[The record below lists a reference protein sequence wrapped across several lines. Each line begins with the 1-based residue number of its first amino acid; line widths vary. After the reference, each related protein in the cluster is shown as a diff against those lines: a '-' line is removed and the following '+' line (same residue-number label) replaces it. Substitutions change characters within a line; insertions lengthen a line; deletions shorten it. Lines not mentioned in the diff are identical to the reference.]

1 MLDFSKIG
9 KTNVVYNILYD
20 YVGIVYRFIYYRKF
34 QVAGRRNIPRKTRN
48 SDGFLVI
55 CNHQNGL
62 LDALGIIWAVAPHKP
77 VFIARG
83 DLFRKENIGR
93 MLRML
98 RILPAFRKREGEA
111 QDLDKN
117 EIVFQYAVNVMQEG
131 GVVAL
136 FPEAGHQNRHF
147 LGTFKKGFARIAFE
161 YAVSCNFSKDLTI
174 LPLGHNYSGYFGMQ
188 QDLLMTIGEPI
199 HIADLYDTYKVSP
212 ERARHL
218 LNLRARERVESLM
231 LNIEEVDNYE
241 AVDQMCEMYIPVYKK
256 RHGIK
261 NGRLKHQLSAK
272 QALNNALKRTDYG
285 KDGSSDAAVA
295 SDLIAKAAEYVK
307 NLKTL
312 RLDDR
317 IVDKANVGGFIARTL
332 LWIVLFP
339 FFIASALINMLPEGI
354 GAKISS
360 KAKDR
365 MLVPSFRFGV
375 GIFSYLIWYLLLFA
389 AIWIIFKKFW
399 IAFLALLL
407 MPVTLLIY
415 HNARALGGKL
425 MCRIRKICLKARHD
439 PLYASTVTLR
449 RDIMAG
455 IGEMMK

>member
-20 YVGIVYRFIYYRKF
+20 YVGIVFRFIYYRKF
-34 QVAGRRNIPRKTRN
+34 QVAGRRNLPRKSRG
-48 SDGFLVI
+48 SDGFVVI

-62 LDALGIIWAVAPHKP
+62 LDALGIICAVAPYKP

-83 DLFRKENIGR
+83 DIFKKESVGR

-98 RILPAFRKREGEA
+98 RILPAFRQREGEA
-111 QDLDKN
+111 ENLDKN
-117 EIVFQYAVNVMQEG
+117 HIVFQYAVNVLREG

-161 YAVSCNFSKDLTI
+161 YAEACNFQKDVKI
-174 LPLGHNYSGYFGMQ
+174 LPMGHNYSGYFGMQ
-188 QDLLMTIGEPI
+188 QDLLMNIGEPI
-199 HIADLYDTYKVSP
+199 NIADLYDTYKESP

-241 AVDQMCEMYIPVYKK
+241 AVDQMCEMYVPVYK
-256 RHGIK
+256 RK
-261 NGRLKHQLSAK
+261 NGIRNWRLKHQLAAK
-272 QALNNALKRTDYG
+272 QQMNNALRRTNYG
-285 KDGSSDAAVA
+285 KDGSEEGAAVA
-295 SDLIAKAAEYVK
+295 ELIAKAANYVS
-307 NLKTL
+307 NLKRL
-312 RLDDR
+312 QLDDR
-317 IVDKANVGGFIARTL
+317 IVERANVGGFIARTL
-332 LWIVLFP
+332 LWIVLLP
-339 FFIASALINMLPEGI
+339 FFLVSAAINFVPFAI
-354 GAKISS
+354 GAKVSS

-375 GIFSYLIWYLLLFA
+375 GLISFLVWYLLLFV

-399 IAFLALLL
+399 IALVALLL
-407 MPVTLLIY
+407 MPVTLLLY
-415 HNARALGGKL
+415 HHAKALGGKL
-425 MCRIRKICLKARHD
+425 MNRIRKLTLKARRD
-439 PLYASTVTLR
+439 ALYEETAALR
-449 RDIMAG
+449 RDIMSYLEQ
-455 IGEMMK
+455 I

>member
-20 YVGIVYRFIYYRKF
+20 YVGLVYRFIYYRKF
-34 QVAGRRNIPRKTRN
+34 QVAGRRNIPRKTRD

-83 DLFRKENIGR
+83 DLFRKENLGR

-111 QDLDKN
+111 QDIDKN
-117 EIVFQYAVNVMQEG
+117 EIVFQYAVNVMQQG

-161 YAVSCNFSKDLTI
+161 YAQACDFQKDLTI

-199 HIADLYDTYKVSP
+199 HIADLYDTYRESP

-231 LNIEEVDNYE
+231 LNIEEVENYE
-241 AVDQMCEMYIPVYKK
+241 AVDQMCEMYIPEYKK
-256 RHGIK
+256 RHGIR

-272 QALNNALKRTDYG
+272 QALNNALKKTGYG
-285 KDGSSDAAVA
+285 KDGSDDAAA
-295 SDLIAKAAEYVK
+295 AAGLIAKAAEYVK

-332 LWIVLFP
+332 LWIALLP
-339 FFIASALINMLPEGI
+339 FFIASALINVVPAGI

-375 GIFSYLIWYLLLFA
+375 GLVSYLIWYLLLFA

-399 IAFLALLL
+399 IAAVSLLL
-407 MPVTLLIY
+407 MPVTLLVY
-415 HNARALGGKL
+415 HNARALGSKL
-425 MCRIRKICLKARHD
+425 ICRIRKISLRARRD
-439 PLYASTVTLR
+439 PLYEATVTLR
-449 RDIMAG
+449 RDIMSG
-455 IGEMMK
+455 IGEIMK